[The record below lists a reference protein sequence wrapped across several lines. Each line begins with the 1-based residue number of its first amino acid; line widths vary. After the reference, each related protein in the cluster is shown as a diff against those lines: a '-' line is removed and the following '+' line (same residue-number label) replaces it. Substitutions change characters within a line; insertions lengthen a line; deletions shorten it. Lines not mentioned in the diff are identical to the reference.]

1 MVSAADGDP
10 AHRRRPVGGAAPGPG
25 RVAALA
31 HEVDGFVRAAVADK
45 RRSPGDDL
53 ISLLVRARDQDG
65 LISEDELHGQVMMML
80 VAGQDPSINSVG
92 NSLHA
97 LLAHPG
103 QLAALRDD
111 PTLIGTGMNELLHY
125 ESPLPFTSWRGTL
138 EPVEFGEV
146 TVPAE
151 DSLFLCL
158 GAANRDPARSP
169 EPDRLDLHR
178 TGPGHLAF
186 GHGAHY
192 CLGAH
197 VGRMTAEAAVTTV
210 LRRLPGLRPAGP
222 PRWRPS
228 MFERGSASCPS
239 PGTSRGGGPPGEPL
253 GDPGRT
259 EGDARRVRRCRSRA
273 GRQAD
278 RVHRGPGPRLA
289 RPDADDRGRRERFGV
304 RIPDEVAWELHT
316 VGSVVSYVEERDIGE
331 IWVRGDSVADGYLG
345 DPRTTAEH
353 FAATTADGEGPFLRT
368 GDLGLLQDG
377 ELFVTGRAKDLIIAN
392 GRNIHPQDI
401 ERVSES
407 TDPATGLCAAF
418 PLPDAS
424 GHEHIV
430 LVQEVRPLHLDG
442 RTPASL
448 ADLVRR
454 LLAHELR
461 LAVQVVVVG
470 PMSVPRTTSG
480 KIQRSRTGDELRAGR
495 LSPLHRDLASGHQ
508 TLTRRRLAAAAGP
521 RRFVGRRPGRPPSA
535 GPRRRSGRR
544 PRCDVPSSPSAPAR
558 RGGRGA
564 VAASGPSRH

>member
-111 PTLIGTGMNELLHY
+111 PTLIGTGKNELLRY

-158 GAANRDPARSP
+158 GAANRDPARFP

-222 PRWRPS
+222 PRWRPACS
-228 MFERGSASCPS
+228 SEAQRPARRLGRPAEGDRPVNRSEILAELKAMLAEFGDVDP
-239 PGTSRGGGPPGEPL
+239 EPL
-253 GDPGRT
+253 
-259 EGDARRVRRCRSRA
+259 
-273 GRQAD
+273 
-278 RVHRGPGPRLA
+278 
-289 RPDADDRGRRERFGV
+289 
-304 RIPDEVAWELHT
+304 DEQ
-316 VGSVVSYVEERDIGE
+316 
-331 IWVRGDSVADGYLG
+331 
-345 DPRTTAEH
+345 TA
-353 FAATTADGEGPFLRT
+353 FIA
-368 GDLGLLQDG
+368 DLGLDSLV
-377 ELFVTGRAKDLIIAN
+377 LMRMTVVA
-392 GRNIHPQDI
+392 
-401 ERVSES
+401 ES
-407 TDPATGLCAAF
+407 GSGCGSPTRSPGSCTRSVPWSRTSRRGTSARSGCAATAW
-418 PLPDAS
+418 PTA
-424 GHEHIV
+424 
-430 LVQEVRPLHLDG
+430 
-442 RTPASL
+442 T
-448 ADLVRR
+448 
-454 LLAHELR
+454 
-461 LAVQVVVVG
+461 
-470 PMSVPRTTSG
+470 SV
-480 KIQRSRTGDELRAGR
+480 
-495 LSPLHRDLASGHQ
+495 
-508 TLTRRRLAAAAGP
+508 TR
-521 RRFVGRRPGRPPSA
+521 GRPPSTS
-535 GPRRRSGRR
+535 PR
-544 PRCDVPSSPSAPAR
+544 PRPTARAPSCAPVTSASSRTANSSSPAAPR
-558 RGGRGA
+558 T
-564 VAASGPSRH
+564 